1 MGGGVVEQFCKGGWK
16 PLAFF
21 SRNFSSTQRNYST
34 YDRELTAIFE
44 SIKYFR
50 HFLEGREFKVV
61 TDHKP
66 LIYAFSQKLNKS
78 SPRQMRQLSFIS
90 QFTTTL
96 EFLAGNENVVADS
109 LSRVNSVYLAFD
121 NNLSRLVEAQKSDD
135 ELHNIL
141 RDATTSL
148 NLKSIRLSPD
158 QIIQLIPDLKL
169 RIDSFVEIMSG
180 LECIKI

>member
-1 MGGGVVEQFCKGGWK
+1 
-16 PLAFF
+16 
-21 SRNFSSTQRNYST
+21 
-34 YDRELTAIFE
+34 
-44 SIKYFR
+44 
-50 HFLEGREFKVV
+50 
-61 TDHKP
+61 
-66 LIYAFSQKLNKS
+66 
-78 SPRQMRQLSFIS
+78 MRQLSFIS